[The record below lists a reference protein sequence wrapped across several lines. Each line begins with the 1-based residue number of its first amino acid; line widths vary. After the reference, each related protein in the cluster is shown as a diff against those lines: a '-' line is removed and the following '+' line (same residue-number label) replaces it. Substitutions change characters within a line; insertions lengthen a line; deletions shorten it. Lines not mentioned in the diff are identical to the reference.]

1 MSAFIMFL
9 TGLDN
14 RHLELH
20 IPLGLPSA
28 AHDGVIFVSYVR
40 EIPT

>member
-14 RHLELH
+14 RHFRIAYSSL
-20 IPLGLPSA
+20 IAVS
-28 AHDGVIFVSYVR
+28 GVIFVSYVR